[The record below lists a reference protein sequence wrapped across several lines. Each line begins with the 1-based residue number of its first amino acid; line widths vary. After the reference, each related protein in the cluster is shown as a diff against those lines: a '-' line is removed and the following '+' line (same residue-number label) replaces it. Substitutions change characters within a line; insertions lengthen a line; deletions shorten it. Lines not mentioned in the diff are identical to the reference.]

1 MKERKYKF
9 GFVGMNDMSIRT
21 IDECFYQIRNGANIK
36 QGTVE
41 GGYPITRIETT
52 ANDRFNRDR
61 MGYAGITDIE
71 KYESY
76 ILQDGDLLMSHI
88 NSVQYLGRTVLYE
101 KQGNEKII
109 HGMNLLGLKAR
120 RDIIIPAYARYCFYS
135 YSFRQQIGR
144 ITKKSVNQASF
155 AVADLKKIKIKV
167 PDLSEQSRVVDILNR
182 LNQVIEDRQQELQK
196 LDDLT
201 KARFVERFGD
211 PVDNPMGWNKKRLQD
226 IVSDDCSISYGIVQ
240 TGDDKE
246 EGVPVFRPVDIV
258 NRVPKL
264 DELKKTTEEISNKYK
279 RTILKGREMLITVRA
294 NIADTCIVGEEF
306 KGCNVGRGIVPIR
319 TKEDIMVLE
328 FLKYLMD
335 SKHLN
340 DDIKRK
346 AKGITLIQLNMED
359 LREVE
364 LIIPPVEQQKIF
376 VNFAKKINK
385 SKLPTS
391 PQKGGIAC

>member
-1 MKERKYKF
+1 MKKL
-9 GFVGMNDMSIRT
+9 
-21 IDECFYQIRNGANIK
+21 IDICDIQY
-36 QGTVE
+36 
-41 GGYPITRIETT
+41 
-52 ANDRFNRDR
+52 
-61 MGYAGITDIE
+61 GYAFDSKCFTDDSCYPPLVRIRDVKRGYSE
-71 KYESY
+71 TYYSGDYPKEYVLAS
-76 ILQDGDLLMSHI
+76 GDLLVGMDGEFNI
-88 NSVQYLGRTVLYE
+88 ARWKCDGALLNQRVCKLIAKKGTNEEYLRFAMTKALKEIERRTAFVTVKHLSAKE
-101 KQGNEKII
+101 LNKLQ
-109 HGMNLLGLKAR
+109 L
-120 RDIIIPAYARYCFYS
+120 S
-135 YSFRQQIGR
+135 
-144 ITKKSVNQASF
+144 
-155 AVADLKKIKIKV
+155 V
-167 PDLSEQSRVVDILNR
+167 PDLSEQNRVAKILSRLEK
-182 LNQVIEDRQQELQK
+182 VIDLRRQELQK
-196 LDDLT
+196 LDNLI

-279 RTILKGREMLITVRA
+279 RTILKGREMLIPVRA

-376 VNFAKKINK
+376 VDFAKKIDK
-385 SKLPTS
+385 SKVEV
-391 PQKGGIAC
+391 QKALDETQKLFDSLMQQYFG

>member
-1 MKERKYKF
+1 
-9 GFVGMNDMSIRT
+9 MNDMSIRT

-376 VNFAKKINK
+376 VDFAKKIDK
-385 SKLPTS
+385 SKVAVLKKLFTRRCS
-391 PQKGGIAC
+391 IL